1 MRKEHRRAYR
11 VTAVWVIAAVFL
23 GLGIGA
29 SVASAQFG
37 LKLPKIPKLGKKET
51 EPTTPSRAK
60 KLRVPAPE
68 ITSITPDSAPPGGDG
83 ELVVTG
89 NNLFPG
95 IVLNFCGTLTKLEV
109 QSPERA
115 VAHIKIGEAAE
126 EGPCET
132 TAVYGIGNDGEILPA
147 GETSPEV
154 HQQQRVSF
162 SISNSSPLPV
172 GFGMYNLMP
181 EEEIKLAA
189 AMEARGQKL
198 QRSEEQLEKD
208 QDTQKLVQEAQKAGK
223 EKDLQKMMELAAQMQ
238 QTGAVQNVQGQMPQ
252 MLADT
257 QRLNELQKQVKL
269 GKLLLEAGSLKFVA
283 ENATIFTEPVSAVKQ
298 IAYLNMG
305 EASKG
310 IFRIAFSDG
319 KSYCFKETEDNQNG
333 VERVKKRLGK

>member
-1 MRKEHRRAYR
+1 MREEYTTVCRESIFW
-11 VTAVWVIAAVFL
+11 AVAVIFL
-23 GLGIGA
+23 GVVVGA
-29 SVASAQFG
+29 SAASAQFG
-37 LKLPKIPKLGKKET
+37 LKLPRIPKLGKKET

-60 KLRVPAPE
+60 KPRVPAPE
-68 ITSITPDSAPPGGDG
+68 ITSITPDSAPPGGEG
-83 ELVVTG
+83 ELVLTG
-89 NNLFPG
+89 KNLFPG
-95 IVLNFCGTLTKLEV
+95 MVLNLCGTLTKLEV

-115 VAHIKIGEAAE
+115 VAHIKIGEAVE

-147 GETSPEV
+147 GETTPEV

-172 GFGMYNLMP
+172 AFGMYNLMP
-181 EEEIKLAA
+181 EEEIKLAV
-189 AMEARGQKL
+189 AMEARGQKIR
-198 QRSEEQLEKD
+198 RSQEQLEKD
-208 QDTQKLVQEAQKAGK
+208 QDAQKLVQEARKAGK

-238 QTGAVQNVQGQMPQ
+238 QTGAVQEMQQQTPQ

-283 ENATIFTEPVSAVKQ
+283 ENATIFTEPASAVKQ

-310 IFRIAFSDG
+310 VFRIAFSDG